1 MRRHRNRCL
10 AAIAVPLLL
19 ATAACNTVSGTNR
32 SQLNLLSEA
41 EERSLGD
48 QAYTEAL
55 SGKGVKVVQ
64 SGADA
69 DRVRRVGARI
79 QAAAARLHPKAVRGF
94 DWTWTVVDDPKQ
106 VNAWMLP
113 GGKSVAYTGI
123 LRVATSDDQLAVVL
137 GHEASHAIA
146 RHGGERISSDMVLNG
161 ALTGASMALGRL
173 DAPTQ
178 AAVMQALG
186 MGTTVGVA
194 LPWSRM
200 QESEA
205 DELGLLIAAD
215 AGYDP
220 RSAIPFWTQ
229 MAASGGNNAPP
240 EFLSTHP
247 SDDTRITRLRALMP
261 KALRV
266 YAAALK
272 RDGGPAP
279 GSTPLGPPPA
289 NAAEAAKKN

>member
-1 MRRHRNRCL
+1 MRCL
-10 AAIAVPLLL
+10 RITCVVLAALHLLSG
-19 ATAACNTVSGTNR
+19 TACTSVSGTNR
-32 SQLNLLSEA
+32 SQLNFLSEA

-55 SGKGVKVVQ
+55 GEKGVKVVK
-64 SGADA
+64 SGPDA
-69 DRVRRVGARI
+69 ERVQRVGARI
-79 QAAAARLHPKAVRGF
+79 QAAAGRLHPKAVRGF

-161 ALTGASMALGRL
+161 ALTGASMALGNL
-173 DAPTQ
+173 DGPTQ

-186 MGTTVGVA
+186 AGTTVGVA

-200 QESEA
+200 QETEA

-220 RSAIPFWTQ
+220 RAAIPFWTQ
-229 MAASGGNNAPP
+229 MAAAGGNNAPP

-247 SDDTRITRLRALMP
+247 GDETRVKRLRALMP

-266 YAAALK
+266 YAAAIA

-279 GSTPLGPPPA
+279 GSQPLGPAPA
-289 NAAEAAKKN
+289 TAAEAAKKN

>member
-1 MRRHRNRCL
+1 MRHLRTSGAFAAPLLALL
-10 AAIAVPLLL
+10 AAC
-19 ATAACNTVSGTNR
+19 TSVSGTNR

-48 QAYTEAL
+48 QAYGEAL
-55 SGKGVKVVQ
+55 GEKGVKVIT
-64 SGADA
+64 SGADV

-79 QAAAARLHPKAVRGF
+79 QAASARLHPKAVRGF

-113 GGKSVAYTGI
+113 GGKSVVYTGI
-123 LRVATSDDQLAVVL
+123 LRVATSDDQLAVVM

-161 ALTGASMALGRL
+161 ALTGASMALGNL

-186 MGTTVGVA
+186 VGGTVGVA

-220 RSAIPFWTQ
+220 RAAIPFWTQ
-229 MAASGGNNAPP
+229 MAASGSNSKPP

-247 SDDTRITRLRALMP
+247 DDETRVKRLRALLP
-261 KALRV
+261 KALRT
-266 YAAALK
+266 YAAAIS

-279 GSTPLGPPPA
+279 GSLPLGPPPA
-289 NAAEAAKKN
+289 TPAAAAKKN